1 MYQKVLPVKCL
12 TSNYLH
18 IYENNFC
25 DSFYRDVA
33 LDTFLKGPTKDRH
46 DEKKN
51 TYVSRVNFFVVQLN
65 SYSAY
70 GFY

>member
-25 DSFYRDVA
+25 DSFYRDIA

-51 TYVSRVNFFVVQLN
+51 TYVSRVNFFVV
-65 SYSAY
+65 
-70 GFY
+70 